1 MIKELLKELLR
12 EELSGESSQTS
23 TSSNGSCDITQSA
36 IGKYVIVRS
45 RNEGI
50 NAGYLEAASQHGCVL
65 NQARRLWYHKPAEK
79 YHSWYE
85 GVSISG
91 LSEDSKISAAVKRKF
106 IMEDYSITI
115 CSKQAKTSIEGKK
128 SHEQS

>member
-12 EELSGESSQTS
+12 EELSGESSQTY
-23 TSSNGSCDITQSA
+23 SNGSCDITQSA

-65 NQARRLWYHKPAEK
+65 RSARRLWYHKPVEK
-79 YHSWYE
+79 FHCWYE

-91 LSEDSKISAAVKRKF
+91 LSDDSRISAIVERKF

-115 CSKQAKTSIEGKK
+115 CSEQAQKNIEKK
-128 SHEQS
+128 ASHEQS